1 MKGKILIAEDDIDI
15 VEILDL
21 YLTSEGYYIKATYDG
36 EEALCT
42 VNEDEYDLC
51 IIDIMMPKMDGYKLI
66 KEIRKSHTMPIIVV
80 SGAYF
85 GDKMSPL

>member
-42 VNEDEYDLC
+42 VN
-51 IIDIMMPKMDGYKLI
+51 
-66 KEIRKSHTMPIIVV
+66 
-80 SGAYF
+80 
-85 GDKMSPL
+85 

>member
-1 MKGKILIAEDDIDI
+1 
-15 VEILDL
+15 
-21 YLTSEGYYIKATYDG
+21 
-36 EEALCT
+36 
-42 VNEDEYDLC
+42 
-51 IIDIMMPKMDGYKLI
+51 MMPKMDGYKLI